1 LKLKKRLTS
10 LGRKLLAKHA
20 MLLLL
25 VLGLPNICYFW
36 KKKASLKAIETRYG
50 S

>member
-1 LKLKKRLTS
+1 MYSYYLIS

-25 VLGLPNICYFW
+25 VLGLPNICYF
-36 KKKASLKAIETRYG
+36 
-50 S
+50 